1 MQGKHD
7 KVITTLQKM
16 AATNK
21 KSLPD
26 LLPNAKIEVTLSTA
40 HIILYLDIIGAILVG
55 WDFGKGFQIL
65 F

>member
-26 LLPNAKIEVTLSTA
+26 LLPNAKIEVTVSTENVT
-40 HIILYLDIIGAILVG
+40 LYLESRYHRPNLEDFRAFILV
-55 WDFGKGFQIL
+55 
-65 F
+65 